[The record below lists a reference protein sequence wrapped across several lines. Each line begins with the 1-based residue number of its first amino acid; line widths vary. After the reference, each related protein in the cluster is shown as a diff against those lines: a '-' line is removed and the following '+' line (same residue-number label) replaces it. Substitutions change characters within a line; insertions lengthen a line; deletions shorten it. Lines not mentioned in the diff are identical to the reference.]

1 MQFLIVYFFRDFLI
15 KLVNLVDQS
24 TKIFEGHEGPILSIA
39 IDPLRKY
46 IASSSCD
53 GSVYIFSLLSKAIEH
68 KWLRIFSKSND
79 FENSP
84 TLCRI
89 AWEPKLGDCLAIPRE
104 NCVEIY
110 KRNQWE
116 NPLRK
121 ISHSK
126 IVGIFSIVT
135 FSNDGELLAASTE
148 TVIAIWTMNQIY
160 SQNFTPL
167 AMLFNADNRITS
179 LKFNPEYSKQLC
191 CADNSGS
198 LKIMKIRNQTNNEI
212 SDTDGKISQECI
224 DELLADYDEMDDF
237 SFQIEK
243 ENKQPPVIDNNIE
256 QKIINIED
264 KNVRF
269 DILNNDEAENS
280 VDAEEYDISAI
291 KSKYEPLIFGDQ
303 DEVNEPKSVSFL
315 PNKLDLDSEIVIDG
329 YKITGNDLL
338 TLVRAPRYQAPI
350 RQLPFQSG
358 STPVHY
364 KNRFLVWNSVGIVY
378 SHNSSEEN
386 SIDVEF
392 HDSTFHHSIH
402 MANIFNYTI
411 ADLSTSCL
419 VLASNEQSED
429 ELDKVKAKL
438 FCLLFNS
445 WDKIKEW
452 TIELPE
458 KELFDCITAGQTFIA
473 ALTNHRYVRIW
484 TIGGIQTMIRSID
497 GPSINLS
504 SFNNFLMI
512 LYHSASH
519 HYEDGQSVACIA
531 LKVDHKGKTR
541 NHLIPNPIPVSLSPK
556 STVYWAGFTDEGT
569 PCIVDSDGI
578 IRVYK
583 THFGNGWFPIC
594 STKQHANG
602 KSDNFFIIGLSEI
615 QAQVRC
621 IFCKLSRYPDTVPKP
636 TITALPLQIPLCEIQ
651 TQKGQY
657 EENYLRNRFAESL
670 LKRLSLDGY
679 DIDNAL
685 TSAEKSIVN
694 SLLKLFAVS
703 AFEFYSSNI
712 FLIFFKHSWPLE
724 PNVSGLL

>member
-1 MQFLIVYFFRDFLI
+1 M
-15 KLVNLVDQS
+15 
-24 TKIFEGHEGPILSIA
+24 
-39 IDPLRKY
+39 
-46 IASSSCD
+46 
-53 GSVYIFSLLSKAIEH
+53 
-68 KWLRIFSKSND
+68 
-79 FENSP
+79 
-84 TLCRI
+84 
-89 AWEPKLGDCLAIPRE
+89 GDCLAIPRE

-116 NPLRK
+116 NPTQK

-126 IVGIFSIVT
+126 IIGSFSIVT

-148 TVIAIWTMNQIY
+148 TVITIWTMNQIY
-160 SQNFTPL
+160 TQNFTPL
-167 AMLFNADNRITS
+167 AMLFNADSRITS
-179 LKFNPEYSKQLC
+179 LKFNPKYSKQLC
-191 CADNSGS
+191 CADNCGS
-198 LKIMKIRNQTNNEI
+198 LKIMKIRNQTNNELI
-212 SDTDGKISQECI
+212 DNKDGVISQECI

-243 ENKQPPVIDNNIE
+243 ENKEPPVENNIE
-256 QKIINIED
+256 QKIVED

-269 DILNNDEAENS
+269 DLLNNDEGENS
-280 VDAEEYDISAI
+280 VDVEEYDISAI
-291 KSKYEPLIFGDQ
+291 KSKYEPLIFA
-303 DEVNEPKSVSFL
+303 DEDDEKLNIKSSSFL
-315 PNKLDLDSEIVIDG
+315 PNKLDLNSEIIIDG
-329 YKITGNDLL
+329 HTITGKDLL
-338 TLVRAPRYQAPI
+338 SVIRGPRYQALT

-358 STPVHY
+358 STPTHY

-378 SHNSSEEN
+378 SHNSAEEN

-392 HDSTFHHSIH
+392 HDTTFHHSIH
-402 MANIFNYTI
+402 MTNIFNYTI
-411 ADLSTSCL
+411 ADLSMACL

-429 ELDKVKAKL
+429 ELDKVKSKL

-452 TIELPE
+452 AIELPE
-458 KELFDCITAGQTFIA
+458 KESFDCITAGQTFIA

-504 SFNNFLMI
+504 SFNNLLMI

-519 HYEDGQSVACIA
+519 HYEDGQSVACIV

-541 NHLIPNPIPVSLSPK
+541 NHPIPNPIPVSLSSK

-583 THFGNGWFPIC
+583 TQFGNGWFPIC

-602 KSDNFFIIGLSEI
+602 KSDNFFIVGLSEI

-636 TITALPLQIPLCEIQ
+636 TITTLPLQIPLCEIQ
-651 TQKGQY
+651 TQKSKY
-657 EENYLRNRFAESL
+657 EESYLRNRLAVSL

-679 DIDNAL
+679 DIDDALNA
-685 TSAEKSIVN
+685 AKKSVIY

-703 AFEFYSSNI
+703 
-712 FLIFFKHSWPLE
+712 FF
-724 PNVSGLL
+724 